1 MRRVIIMVFDG
12 LQPAQVTPEL
22 MPNLTALAARGV
34 TFANHHA
41 VFPTVTRINAASMV
55 TGRYPGGHGLA
66 ANTLVVRDFD
76 PYRAFSALEP
86 ILAEVAH
93 KTGRVLLAPTLG
105 DILSEHGQE
114 YIAVGTGT
122 TGNAYVHNPNAHRSG
137 GATIHPEFCLP
148 YSLHDDILG
157 RFGPWPEEATP
168 NTERLSHAVRIMTE
182 YILPERNPTVSL
194 LWSCEP
200 DHSQHA
206 LGVGSEGANAAIGQ
220 ADEQFGRLLSWLEES
235 GRADETDVMVVSDH
249 GHSTNIGAIEVET
262 MVREA
267 GFPPGDS
274 PGGVV
279 VAPNGGSVLF
289 YVHDRDRATADKLA
303 AWLMAQPWC
312 GAMTASDAVANVPG
326 TLPAAL
332 LGGDGER
339 APELQV
345 SFAWDSTPNQA
356 GLTGH
361 AHSAGGAPGLGM
373 HGSMSRHEMHNI
385 LFAQG
390 PSFKNGIVLDTPSG
404 NTDLAPTI
412 LRILRISPGELM
424 DGRNLEE
431 ALDGGPAQHSVAR
444 STDVHEAQRPVDG
457 GVYRQR
463 ITISR
468 VGETVYVDEGR
479 AGLCAAGD

>member
-1 MRRVIIMVFDG
+1 MNGILIFVFDG
-12 LQPAQVTPEL
+12 LQPDQVTPEL
-22 MPNLTALAARGV
+22 MPNLTAFAALGV

-41 VFPTVTRINAASMV
+41 VFPSVTRINAASMV

-86 ILAEVAH
+86 ILAEVAC

-122 TGNAYVHNPNAHRSG
+122 TGNAYVHNPNAHRCG

-148 YSLHDDILG
+148 YSLHDEIVG
-157 RFGPWPEEATP
+157 RFGPWPEETTP

-194 LWSCEP
+194 LWSSEP
-200 DHSQHA
+200 DQSQHA
-206 LGVGSEGANAAIGQ
+206 FGVGSEGANVAISQ
-220 ADEQFGRLLSWLEES
+220 ADEQFGRLLSWLEQS
-235 GRADETDVMVVSDH
+235 SRADETDVIVVSDH
-249 GHSTNIGAIEVET
+249 GYSTIIGSIEVEA

-289 YVHDRDRATADKLA
+289 YVHDKDRATTDKLA
-303 AWLMAQPWC
+303 AWLMEQPWC
-312 GAMTASDAVANVPG
+312 GVMMASEAVVDIPG

-332 LGGDGER
+332 LGAAGER

-345 SFAWDSTPNQA
+345 SFAWDSMPNQV
-356 GLTGH
+356 GLIGH
-361 AHSAGGAPGLGM
+361 AHSAGGTPGLGM

-412 LRILRISPGELM
+412 LRILRISPDEPM

-444 STDVHEAQRPVDG
+444 STDVYEAKRLVDG
-457 GVYRQR
+457 GMYRQW

-468 VGETVYVDEGR
+468 VGETVYAHEGR
-479 AGLCAAGD
+479 AGLYAVGD